1 MEVLSLLDLE
11 NLESHIAKKLQKH
24 KLGDVL
30 HSLYSLNGN
39 QTLEPF
45 MIAGLTLLAARFCI
59 PSKSSQLIR
68 YFDVRS
74 LIDLSNNYYL
84 SDPTIFD
91 KDLHSEFINS
101 NPIFMILRIVSSQ
114 FPFNLGLFGE
124 FSRPALLFHEIPNQL
139 QGSSG
144 IPQFNFDSKFQSLT
158 EVSVIDFVTTGFVIS
173 ALARNKFTFSQND
186 LARVRQQGINI
197 PDNFTIKKILKHLV
211 ADKSMLVDMYERR
224 KNKDRR
230 FRMYDFNPLLSYP
243 IIKPCDERGF
253 ASANKDFMH
262 APVPELVGSR
272 ICTGIF
278 YQMYNEYTT
287 DSNTEFSQYF
297 GHIFEKY
304 VGLVLNNCTTSETL
318 ISEADIRKFY
328 PTKKG
333 KAPDWIL
340 IDGAN
345 LVLFECKATR
355 FSRAAQAIASEK
367 DINSSLA
374 QVRKGLKQLHS
385 FITACQNNI
394 PELEKFH
401 GCRTFKPILVSL
413 EPLYLINSFF
423 FREHINTLLADEGI
437 TGLDWQILSIDE
449 LEILQPHLASGFRLL
464 QVLDDLKQKTFNNVL
479 QDLASQTNKTFGDSF
494 LYQKQKELYQR
505 LGISDRIGKI

>member
-355 FSRAAQAIASEK
+355 LLVKKISIAA
-367 DINSSLA
+367 
-374 QVRKGLKQLHS
+374 
-385 FITACQNNI
+385 
-394 PELEKFH
+394 
-401 GCRTFKPILVSL
+401 
-413 EPLYLINSFF
+413 
-423 FREHINTLLADEGI
+423 
-437 TGLDWQILSIDE
+437 
-449 LEILQPHLASGFRLL
+449 
-464 QVLDDLKQKTFNNVL
+464 
-479 QDLASQTNKTFGDSF
+479 
-494 LYQKQKELYQR
+494 
-505 LGISDRIGKI
+505 